1 MRKNPLLWTVPGLLV
16 GMLAALPSFAFKVP
30 PHNWSS
36 DSIALRAD
44 VAAKAMNESRYSAAE
59 NAYRALIGLDPKE
72 EDFYLGLYAAAMKAE
87 HWDSASLA
95 LEELIDKKPE
105 VKGKIAKQLQ
115 EIFEK
120 THRAS
125 DAKKVAPLVAK
136 ADPTYIDTRVAALI
150 SKSLLPE
157 IKEEEPKPVGPPPR
171 EEVTPESV
179 HAHTS
184 KFGLTFLN
192 AYQSESIVVAEYVG
206 MDKTDNVT
214 YFKPPRA
221 NYRIKEYLKG
231 PPLNPFL
238 PIRYEFHDVTGGTK
252 PEGWKF
258 DEASMMPK
266 KGSKW
271 IIFIPNAVPIDGSF
285 ETYHGNFGR
294 QEYTDEN
301 LDKILKIIE
310 EHKGQV
316 R

>member
-1 MRKNPLLWTVPGLLV
+1 MRKNPLLWTVPGLLIGV
-16 GMLAALPSFAFKVP
+16 FGALPLLAAVP
-30 PHNWSS
+30 PHSWSS
-36 DSIALRAD
+36 DTIALRAD
-44 VAAKAMNESRYSAAE
+44 IAAKAMKESQYGQAE
-59 NAYRALIGLDPKE
+59 SAYRALIGLDPKE
-72 EDFYLGLYAAAMKAE
+72 EDFYLGLYSAAFKAE
-87 HWDSASLA
+87 HWDAASLA
-95 LEELIDKKPE
+95 LEELIEKKPE
-105 VKGKIAKQLQ
+105 VKTKISKQLK

-120 THRAS
+120 THRAT
-125 DAKKVAPLVAK
+125 DAKKLAPLVAK
-136 ADPTYIDTRVAALI
+136 ADPAYIDTRVTALI
-150 SKSLLPE
+150 DKSILPE
-157 IKEEEPKPVGPPPR
+157 VKEEVKPPPPPR
-171 EEVTPESV
+171 KEVKPEDV

-206 MDKTDNVT
+206 MDKSENVT

-238 PIRYEFHDVTGGTK
+238 PVRYEFHDVTGGTK

-258 DEASMMPK
+258 DEAKMMPK

-294 QEYTDEN
+294 QEYNDEN
-301 LDKILKIIE
+301 LDKILKILE